1 MPETVTALS
10 PALTERILDKLGLD
24 HSPAPDAAGLQALY
38 RAWCQKV
45 PFDNIRRRILA
56 NDPPSQPLPGTTADD
71 FFTHWLQF
79 GTGGTCWAG
88 HGALFAL
95 LMQLG
100 FRAQLGVSRMLSS
113 RPSPVDSP
121 GHGLLLVTL
130 DDRPLVVDATMLHGH
145 PLPLEVAEYA
155 HPVWGTQVHQQ
166 GDSWLINWKPLG
178 RARLD
183 CQLLALNI
191 PFADFQARHQ
201 KSRNTSRFDGAL
213 LIRRAGHETL
223 TGIVKGEQVVRAQDG
238 SESFTPLSQSQ
249 QHQLLIEHFG
259 IAEEIVAR
267 LPADV
272 SHNG

>member
-45 PFDNIRRRILA
+45 PFDTIRRRILA

-113 RPSPVDSP
+113 RPSPSILPVMVCCWSP
-121 GHGLLLVTL
+121 STIVLWWWMLRCFMAIRCRLRWQSMRIPSGA
-130 DDRPLVVDATMLHGH
+130 RRFISRATVG
-145 PLPLEVAEYA
+145 
-155 HPVWGTQVHQQ
+155 
-166 GDSWLINWKPLG
+166 
-178 RARLD
+178 
-183 CQLLALNI
+183 
-191 PFADFQARHQ
+191 
-201 KSRNTSRFDGAL
+201 
-213 LIRRAGHETL
+213 
-223 TGIVKGEQVVRAQDG
+223 
-238 SESFTPLSQSQ
+238 
-249 QHQLLIEHFG
+249 
-259 IAEEIVAR
+259 
-267 LPADV
+267 
-272 SHNG
+272 